1 MRQNTALLHPQEPRE
16 TIELA
21 GRPNSQ
27 HVRNLSHKHR
37 HVSLKDAENDNFWST
52 SLYAQPPVL
61 TSSRCVH
68 ALQQFFARPSVLAVA
83 TESSSHPTGLAS
95 VLAQPWLYAG
105 GGLGNIAE
113 CPLQTCI
120 AGAGTR
126 RDSITFA
133 SVCVPFECHA
143 NDLAAEDFPASLEL
157 AAQAIMLLVN
167 NADDDD
173 DPFELIDHPERTKPR
188 DPNTNMEDD
197 TVWFHTSPEQ
207 QRAWAEEYIAL
218 QTRIAQLN
226 KFLMTGWTCGSYD
239 VPFHA
244 FPFGLPYLLACAILV
259 GLTLIGTFGGT
270 STKKRQKES
279 KNNERYNTRQ
289 TILLMEAESNDEN
302 RLPFFLPSL
311 HHEHENK
318 SGNSSPCAATYPTPE
333 MQSFDSLS
341 IDPSESHLLLN
352 DDIDHGADAA
362 SAGNNHVTSSSET
375 AANTNTDT
383 NTVPNTNRR
392 NGAENS
398 TDGFTRPQ
406 TLMECWNASYH
417 MHKLITARHDS
428 TACLDGL
435 RVWSILWVILGH
447 VMAIQSSTG
456 GGYSNPIDFLPPG
469 GLTTT
474 FLGQLIFASRFAVDT
489 FLVISG
495 YLVVVVIARKSPTLL
510 NQRRSRLTTYFQLI
524 GLRLLR
530 ILPLYLL
537 CLGFYTQVAP
547 HLYLVGEDNDG
558 GGPFWYQWD
567 SLLQPC
573 RDSGWTNLLFIN
585 NFLPWEK
592 SNTETCF
599 YHSWYL
605 AVDMQLFVLFGLPV
619 TFFVFLTNPK
629 WGRRV
634 TLALWWTSF
643 LLTAYLAYI
652 RHWSINTFDGLQVAR
667 FDVEGYAKPHVRG
680 QAYFAGMYVAM
691 LQLNK
696 TRTYANIERP
706 WKYHVLLWSAI
717 LTLGFVTF
725 CTVTGAYG
733 RRPCQY
739 SEAPMLNDCGSLWS
753 PTATFLYTATSRG
766 IWSCCIG
773 IVMMLCFEGKG
784 GWLNRFL
791 SSPVWA
797 PLAQLSFGT
806 YLIHPIVIFIWLLG
820 MRQKNVY
827 SLATFGMSLT
837 SVCCVSFACALVAG
851 LMVEFP
857 VAMVI
862 ANNINKRA
870 SSRQCLSVLQERLE
884 NTPRAHAGGNTSYY
898 CDLLHA
904 PVPLHPPKKETT
916 ELLKTS
922 GNDKEIYGSVS

>member
-1 MRQNTALLHPQEPRE
+1 MRRDAALFHSPESGE
-16 TIELA
+16 TMEV
-21 GRPNSQ
+21 PNS
-27 HVRNLSHKHR
+27 HDVRNLSQKHR
-37 HVSLKDAENDNFWST
+37 LKNVSLKDAENDNYWST
-52 SLYAQPPVL
+52 SLYSKPPVL

-68 ALQQFFARPSVLAVA
+68 ALRQFFAMPSVLAVA

-133 SVCVPFECHA
+133 SVCVPYGCHA

-157 AAQAIMLLVN
+157 AAQPIMELVN

-173 DPFELIDHPERTKPR
+173 NPFELIDHPERKKPR

-197 TVWFHTSPEQ
+197 AVWFHTSPEQ

-218 QTRIAQLN
+218 QTRISQLN
-226 KFLMTGWTCGSYD
+226 KFLQTGWTCGSYQ
-239 VPFHA
+239 VPFRA
-244 FPFGLPYLLACAILV
+244 FPFGVPYLLACAILV
-259 GLTLIGTFGGT
+259 GLTLLGTFGGT
-270 STKKRQKES
+270 KKKRQQEAK
-279 KNNERYNTRQ
+279 KRNNSTQQ
-289 TILLMEAESNDEN
+289 TILLIEAESKEEN
-302 RLPFFLPSL
+302 RLRFYLSSL
-311 HHEHENK
+311 SHKHENK
-318 SGNSSPCAATYPTPE
+318 SGNSSPFAPTYSTPDI
-333 MQSFDSLS
+333 QSFDSLS
-341 IDPSESHLLLN
+341 SEPSESHLLLN
-352 DDIDHGADAA
+352 GDHDDEVEAA
-362 SAGNNHVTSSSET
+362 GVGNNHVAPTQDTSIN
-375 AANTNTDT
+375 ANTITTTNGECGESNAADT
-383 NTVPNTNRR
+383 AT
-392 NGAENS
+392 S
-398 TDGFTRPQ
+398 KRPQ
-406 TLMECWNASYH
+406 SFTECWNATYH
-417 MHKLITARHDS
+417 WRKLCAVRHQS
-428 TACLDGL
+428 TAFLDGL

-456 GGYSNPIDFLPPG
+456 GGYSNPIDFLPPN

-474 FLGQLIFASRFAVDT
+474 FFGQLIFASRFAVDT

-495 YLVVVVIARKSPTLL
+495 YLVVVVICRKSPTLL
-510 NQRRSRLTTYFQLI
+510 SQRQSRLTAYFQLI
-524 GLRLLR
+524 GMRLLR
-530 ILPLYLL
+530 ILPLYVL

-619 TFFVFLTNPK
+619 TLFVFLTNPK
-629 WGRRV
+629 WGLRV
-634 TLALWWTSF
+634 TLALWWTSL
-643 LLTAYLAYI
+643 LLTTYLAYV

-696 TRTYANIERP
+696 VRTYGNSESS
-706 WKYHVLLWSAI
+706 WKSHVLLWLAI
-717 LTLGFVTF
+717 LTLGFISF
-725 CTVTGAYG
+725 CTVTGAYW

-753 PTATFLYTATSRG
+753 PTATFLYAATGRG

-773 IVMMLCFEGKG
+773 TVMMLCLEGKG

-791 SSPVWA
+791 SSSIWA

-806 YLIHPIVIFIWLLG
+806 YLIHPIVIFVWLLG

-827 SLATFGMSLT
+827 SLATFGMSFT
-837 SVCCVSFACALVAG
+837 SVCCVSFACALAAG
-851 LMVEFP
+851 LLVEFP
-857 VAMVI
+857 VATLI
-862 ANNINKRA
+862 ANNINRRT
-870 SSRQCLSVLQERLE
+870 SSWLSEALPDGLDNPQQQAR
-884 NTPRAHAGGNTSYY
+884 GNT
-898 CDLLHA
+898 CFCGGLIRV
-904 PVPLHPPKKETT
+904 PVPVHPPKEATK
-916 ELLKTS
+916 ELLETS
-922 GNDKEIYGSVS
+922 GNDKETYGSIS